1 MLLDVHA
8 VKGSQNGFDNSGK
21 QTRLAW
27 KDENH
32 FTHWEIQAA
41 EWMGPWNGTGY
52 DYIDFNNLLWAQDT
66 VMGLV
71 NEWGNHPALYA
82 IEPVNEPW
90 EKSDQWALKLFYRNV
105 RQFMREKAPHLKF
118 VFHDSFLIQPEHWDD
133 LFKDDDIHNVVL
145 DNHFYLAWDAQ
156 SGTVED
162 VCQKYKA
169 HMKLME
175 GHKYEVWIGEWS
187 LATDTCAFWL
197 DNFNDS
203 KSPRTDEC

>member
-1 MLLDVHA
+1 MDGAKEYIEWALDKFAEVGIKVLLDVHA

-32 FTHWEIQAA
+32 FTHWENQAA

-90 EKSDQWALKLFYRNV
+90 EK
-105 RQFMREKAPHLKF
+105 
-118 VFHDSFLIQPEHWDD
+118 
-133 LFKDDDIHNVVL
+133 
-145 DNHFYLAWDAQ
+145 
-156 SGTVED
+156 
-162 VCQKYKA
+162 
-169 HMKLME
+169 
-175 GHKYEVWIGEWS
+175 
-187 LATDTCAFWL
+187 TD
-197 DNFNDS
+197 
-203 KSPRTDEC
+203 